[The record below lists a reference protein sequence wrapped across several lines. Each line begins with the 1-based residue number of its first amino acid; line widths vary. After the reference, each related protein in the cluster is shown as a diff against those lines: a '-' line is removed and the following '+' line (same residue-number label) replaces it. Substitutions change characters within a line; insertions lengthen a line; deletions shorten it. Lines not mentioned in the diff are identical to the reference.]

1 MPSSNALA
9 VDHRARWL
17 KLATTTKSATTTP
30 PRSGALAGGAR
41 ETSGR
46 VGWSPFSPPKIP
58 TPASLN
64 DVMFDHFRRV
74 VLSDLLTVEGV

>member
-17 KLATTTKSATTTP
+17 KLATTTKISNNNTASVGC
-30 PRSGALAGGAR
+30 SGWGCARDRRTGGL
-41 ETSGR
+41 
-46 VGWSPFSPPKIP
+46 VGIFFPKIP

-74 VLSDLLTVEGV
+74 VLSDLLTVEGI